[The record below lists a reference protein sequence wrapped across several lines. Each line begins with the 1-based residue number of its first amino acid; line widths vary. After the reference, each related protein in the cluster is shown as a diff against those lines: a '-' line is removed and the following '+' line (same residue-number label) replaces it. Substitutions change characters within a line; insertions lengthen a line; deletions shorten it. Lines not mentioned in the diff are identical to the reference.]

1 MVLIKELP
9 ELQNVVESVNN
20 TIGDGIDTD
29 TLKDQ
34 FIDKLS
40 ESIKGLS
47 EEQATLAL
55 STTNLTTEQQKLVLQ
70 QAGLIS
76 GETELAATNGVL
88 TASNVKLGTS
98 FKLVGKAALA
108 SIKAMLTNPL
118 TWIII
123 GVPIAIKLLDKLI
136 VTQKELAE
144 SVDSLM
150 EEYNSAIT
158 KANSYRDAVE
168 ELIPTYEKLSNGVN
182 GLGEN
187 ISLTE
192 EEFSEYNKTVNKI
205 ADMFPDM
212 VQGWTNEGNAIIDLK
227 GNVDLLRESYEK
239 TQEAAYNLLIST
251 GKDTNGNDIL
261 KQFKNDF
268 INHVDFGNP
277 NAGGQVILNDA
288 ISYLNQFANMQ
299 AKDTYG
305 LMHHRITKTNQYG
318 QTHSYVI
325 GDYLRNELGLK
336 NNYSKD
342 ELIAA
347 QKLARVKAQQYQ
359 NQIDANLSNVRTLA
373 NAYMM
378 TDDDFRNLSSNVQN
392 ALSRVINN
400 IDVDTALSFK
410 AKEDVGIYV
419 QSLIEGI
426 KDNQDA
432 QVALTQLFT
441 FDASEMT
448 IQEANSQ
455 IQSYINTLAEAFG
468 ENPIELRV
476 KLGFEDQSQLLSNYN
491 AVMQKAAEKFGSYQA
506 HGGTRVYDYSW
517 YNDFARENSINTQ
530 NEIAFWDQCIEE
542 SKTKEEAAEK
552 YLNESKE
559 FLSSTGFTG
568 FTEEQSKQIDD
579 FQSKIGSLGSTLQS
593 LRNGEEINMTD
604 LVQEFPELV
613 GQTGDLDNAIVKLI
627 NGSLS
632 DLVDKLDGVLP
643 PKVIE
648 DLRNYTNQ
656 MTGLYPKLSD
666 AYSGMHNIYDVMQQ
680 VKEEFDETTGIDKF
694 TDATLQ
700 SVAGV
705 NERLNSMVAAWH
717 ANGVS
722 SQELFDALKEEYQ
735 RDLEN
740 YGQALVQKNKDS
752 EEFYNAVGMM
762 NTDITNQFS
771 DEYEVDI
778 SNCKSYAQARQA
790 IETQLLD
797 NISTG
802 WTNFYDSQ
810 TRELNAY
817 AKSLLAVYDT
827 MPENIKNS
835 VYQGGGVYKE
845 LIDSITQM
853 EKVNAAEK
861 ALNNNIYKGI
871 DANFSSIGGRLKDNA
886 NATSSSA
893 SEFNEVFDFFERRI
907 EVINQALDKLDGNL
921 ENVNGSI
928 AKNILVSGKIN
939 IVSEEIRNYTDA
951 MTMYQQKANAE
962 LAKLNSDL
970 QDKIRNGAVNLTQLI
985 GESGEEVNDILTN
998 YQNWANKVDDCNQQL
1013 IELKETLRDLAL
1025 DKFNNIVQN
1034 YTDQFDLIESASNL
1048 IDKQI
1053 SVFDEAGQV
1062 VGKAFY
1068 ESQIKYSQEQKVL
1081 LEKEKSDLIK
1091 ELSSSISSGLI
1102 QKGTDEWL
1110 EMVKSIQSVDES
1122 ILDCD
1127 QSIEQLQ
1134 NSILELSEKAF
1145 ERLQNQFSNIS
1156 SQMNNIAG
1164 LLDEIDV
1171 SSEEGIWSDEGLTR
1185 LGLAAQQYELSRH
1198 NVEKYQEQ
1206 IDELNKA
1213 YSNGLYS
1220 TTEYLDKLTDL
1231 SQSQWDE
1238 ANAAE
1243 EAKKNIVELNKA
1255 RVEIIKTGIQKQID
1269 KYKELTDAAKD
1280 ALDKEKDLHD
1290 YEKTIAEKTK
1300 DIAKLQNQINVLQND
1315 NSAAA
1320 NAKRIKLQQE
1330 LNEALDDLYETQYD
1344 HSIEEQKKALDE
1356 NMEQFESERKK
1367 EIDALE
1373 EYLKNTEGVFKDS
1386 LTVIKSNTE
1395 VISEQITNIAK
1406 KHGVDISDAI
1416 TNAWNSGENA
1426 IAGYNETLSSASS
1439 GFLNQIQLIELYLTA
1454 LQDEADFTSTKLVGM
1469 LSAKA
1474 DKLLDEFNLARDSE
1488 TELVNATGMLNDS
1501 LIKLFEGGYDI
1512 SGLIGQFRTIQ
1523 DETQKTI
1530 DDLAKLKASEAAA
1543 LAQEKADQEKAAE
1556 AAKQAA
1562 EQAYKETRA
1571 EEYKT
1576 NPNTSANHNATKE
1589 QKIIDAMSVG
1599 NGQVNADIMR
1609 AEKQTA
1615 INNIKVPFAYG
1626 SYYNQSTGVYST
1638 AYKQLT
1644 NAARAGDGHANQ
1656 LLSAIDVA
1664 IKNYKNAYDEEV
1676 KKINEKYKGY
1686 AKGVHKLNKSQLAWT
1701 QEYRSEAIL
1710 SPTRNAILTKLNK
1723 GDTVLTAEQTDNLF
1737 KLSKINPDT
1746 LFGKMSIANVSRNE
1760 KPILTIGNILT
1771 VNGDITDNN
1780 IQRMEN
1786 IAKSAIDSAFKKFSD
1801 GILKR

>member
-1 MVLIKELP
+1 MVF
-9 ELQNVVESVNN
+9 
-20 TIGDGIDTD
+20 
-29 TLKDQ
+29 LKDFSEINKAVNQ
-34 FIDKLS
+34 LSDLSNIRNGATGLYDLDKYADAV
-40 ESIKGLS
+40 KGLS
-47 EEQATLAL
+47 KNNALLAL
-55 STTNLTTEQQKLVLQ
+55 STKTLTDEEKRDILVK
-70 QAGLIS
+70 AGLIS
-76 GETELAATNGVL
+76 ETDGVTVANGKLTTSNAGLTLSYELL
-88 TASNVKLGTS
+88 
-98 FKLVGKAALA
+98 GKAALQA
-108 SIKAMLTNPL
+108 FKAMLTNPL
-118 TWIII
+118 TWVVV
-123 GVPIAIKLLDKLI
+123 GVVAVGKLKDVFDNLNVTVEEAKSKLDEIQTSYNNLKSEIETLQEKEELTPVENARLEYLERRI
-136 VTQKELAE
+136 QLEEQLLQKEKERYNQELLGDKNNTSDYFDNTNYLNKLEREFGSNMTFKEFMVGNSNVITKRIINDIASSKTGLE
-144 SVDSLM
+144 SVLTMPDQYINFRKAGYSTDQFDAEKVEDS
-150 EEYNSAIT
+150 
-158 KANSYRDAVE
+158 
-168 ELIPTYEKLSNGVN
+168 YEKLKDKYLEYQQEVLNLQEILSDESLSEEQRKQFQEALNQYDNGSKEIEKRIN
-182 GLGEN
+182 NL
-187 ISLTE
+187 
-192 EEFSEYNKTVNKI
+192 
-205 ADMFPDM
+205 
-212 VQGWTNEGNAIIDLK
+212 AILFDRNDWLINVGIDF
-227 GNVDLLRESYEK
+227 NVDEL
-239 TQEAAYNLLIST
+239 ST
-251 GKDTNGNDIL
+251 SE
-261 KQFKNDF
+261 
-268 INHVDFGNP
+268 V
-277 NAGGQVILNDA
+277 
-288 ISYLNQFANMQ
+288 Q
-299 AKDTYG
+299 AKIKKYIDDLALQTGQDYNFIKTFLG
-305 LMHHRITKTNQYG
+305 LDKY
-318 QTHSYVI
+318 
-325 GDYLRNELGLK
+325 DYLEDLTVELNK
-336 NNYSKD
+336 
-342 ELIAA
+342 
-347 QKLARVKAQQYQ
+347 
-359 NQIDANLSNVRTLA
+359 
-373 NAYMM
+373 
-378 TDDDFRNLSSNVQN
+378 VQ
-392 ALSRVINN
+392 
-400 IDVDTALSFK
+400 
-410 AKEDVGIYV
+410 
-419 QSLIEGI
+419 
-426 KDNQDA
+426 
-432 QVALTQLFT
+432 
-441 FDASEMT
+441 
-448 IQEANSQ
+448 
-455 IQSYINTLAEAFG
+455 
-468 ENPIELRV
+468 
-476 KLGFEDQSQLLSNYN
+476 
-491 AVMQKAAEKFGSYQA
+491 QKAAEKFGSYQT
-506 HGGTRVYDYSW
+506 HGGSRTYDYSW
-517 YNDFARENSINTQ
+517 YNDFANQNSINTEK
-530 NEIAFWDQCIEE
+530 EIEFWDKCIRE
-542 SKTKEEAAEK
+542 SETKEEAAER
-552 YLNESKE
+552 YLRES
-559 FLSSTGFTG
+559 SIITSTGFTG
-568 FTEEQSKQIDD
+568 FSEEQSKLIDD

-613 GQTGDLDNAIVKLI
+613 DQTGDLDNAIVKLI

-643 PKVIE
+643 PEVIE

-762 NTDITNQFS
+762 NTDVTNQFS
-771 DEYEVDI
+771 EEYEVDI

-817 AKSLLAVYDT
+817 AKSLLAVYNT
-827 MPENIKNS
+827 MPETVKNS

-853 EKVNAAEK
+853 EKVNAAER

-871 DANFSSIGGRLKDNA
+871 DANFSAVGGRLKDNA
-886 NATSSSA
+886 NAASSSA
-893 SEFNEVFDFFERRI
+893 SEFNELFDFFERRI
-907 EVINQALDKLDGNL
+907 EVVNQALDKLDGNL
-921 ENVNGSI
+921 ENVNGSM
-928 AKNILVSGKIN
+928 AKNILVSGKIS
-939 IVSEEIRNYTDA
+939 IISEEIRNYTDA

-985 GESGEEVNDILTN
+985 GESGEEVNDILTS
-998 YQNWANKVDDCNQQL
+998 YQNWANKVNDCNQQL

-1025 DKFNNIVQN
+1025 DKFNNIVQD
-1034 YTDQFDLIESASNL
+1034 YTDQFDLMESASNL

-1053 SVFDEAGQV
+1053 SVFEEAGQV

-1134 NSILELSEKAF
+1134 NSILELSDKAF

-1290 YEKTIAEKTK
+1290 YERTIAEKTK
-1300 DIAKLQNQINVLQND
+1300 NIAKLQNQINVLQND

-1330 LNEALDDLYETQYD
+1330 LNEALDDLSETQYD

-1356 NMEQFESERKK
+1356 NMEQFESERQK

-1386 LTVIKSNTE
+1386 LTVIKANTE

-1426 IAGYNETLSSASS
+1426 IAGYNEALSSASS

-1488 TELVNATGMLNDS
+1488 TELVNATGMLNNS

-1530 DDLAKLKASEAAA
+1530 DDLAKLKAAEAAA

-1589 QKIIDAMSVG
+1589 QKIIDSMSVG

-1609 AEKQTA
+1609 AEKQA
-1615 INNIKVPFAYG
+1615 ALNNIKVPFAYG
-1626 SYYNQSTGVYST
+1626 SYYNPSTGVYST

-1701 QEYRSEAIL
+1701 QEHGNEAIL

-1737 KLSKINPDT
+1737 KLSKINPET

-1760 KPILTIGNILT
+1760 RPILTIGNILT

-1786 IAKSAIDSAFKKFSD
+1786 IAKSAVDSAFKKFSD